1 MIQSYFKIAF
11 RSLWRNRAFSLINI
25 FGLATGLATCIIIM
39 LFVKH
44 ELSYDTYSKKADRTV
59 RVVFRGKVQ
68 GQEMREANVFP
79 PVAKTMLKDYPE
91 VEEAT
96 RLRVGGAPVVV
107 TGNKT
112 FNERNIAMADPNFFT
127 LFTIPLLLGD
137 VKTALIE
144 PNSLVITKEV
154 AAKYFGNANPI
165 GKMLTFKN
173 FGKDFRVT
181 GLIDKIPEASH
192 FHFDMFASLTD
203 VTDAASNSWMTSN
216 YYTYLVLKPG
226 YDYRKLQAKLP
237 AAVEKYMGPQLNQA
251 LGVSL
256 KEFRAA
262 GNDIGLFLQPLRDIH
277 LHSDLTN
284 DLEPGGNISYVYIFS
299 AIALFMLVIACIN
312 FMNLSTASAGKRAR
326 EVGIRKV
333 MGSLKSQLIWQF
345 LIESLIITTIAIFIS
360 LVFVEFAL
368 PLFNKLSGKELQLSI
383 AISSWFVP
391 ALCITGIITAFFAGT
406 YPAFILSSFN
416 PVKVLKGKIQPSRG
430 NVSLRSGLVVFQ
442 FAISIVLMVS
452 TAVIYSQLAYI
463 QNKKLGYNKEQVVLI
478 PGAQELGAKQDYLKD
493 ILRRDPRVAAF
504 SSSGYLPAGPSYG
517 NNFFVFEKNSAD
529 QIKTLRYDV
538 DENYVPTL
546 GMEMKEGRNFA
557 GDFGTDSSAII
568 VNETAAQA
576 LGWNG
581 NAIGKRLTHSD
592 NNGMARNY
600 DVVGVVKDFHFKSL
614 HEKISPLVMTY
625 SRNSGQLIVRVKTT
639 DIAGVIREIEAGWKS
654 LKMDRPFEYSFL
666 DEQFYNTY
674 KSEQNTGQILGIFA
688 GLTIFVACLGLFGLA
703 TFTIRQRNKEIGIRK
718 VLGASVSGIVVL
730 LSKDFLKLILIA
742 FLIAAPVAWF
752 VMNKWLQNFEYRIG
766 VAWWVFGIAGL
777 SAMLIT
783 LFTVGFRGLKAAM
796 MNPSIVL
803 RNE

>member
-1 MIQSYFKIAF
+1 MIESYFKIAI
-11 RSLWRNRAFSLINI
+11 RSLWRNKAFSAINI
-25 FGLATGLATCIIIM
+25 FGLATGLATCIVIM

-59 RVVFRGKVQ
+59 RVIFRGKVQ
-68 GQEMREANVFP
+68 GQQMREANVFP

-96 RLRVGGAPVVV
+96 RLSVGGAPTVVI
-107 TGNKT
+107 GNKT
-112 FNERNIAMADPNFFT
+112 FNERNIAMTDPNFFT

-137 VKTALIE
+137 AKTALSE
-144 PNSLVITKEV
+144 PNSLVITREMSN
-154 AAKYFGNANPI
+154 KYFGTENPI
-165 GKMLTFKN
+165 GKILTFKN
-173 FGKDFRVT
+173 FGKDYKVT
-181 GLIDKIPEASH
+181 GLIDKIPDASH
-192 FHFDMFASLTD
+192 FHFDMFASLTE
-203 VTDAASNSWMTSN
+203 VPDASSNSWMTSN

-226 YDYRKLQAKLP
+226 YDYHRLQEKLP
-237 AAVEKYMGPQLNQA
+237 LAVDKYMGPQLTQA

-262 GNDIGLFLQPLRDIH
+262 GNDIGIFLQPLREIH
-277 LHSDLTN
+277 LHSDTTN
-284 DLEPGGNISYVYIFS
+284 DLEPAGNISYVYIFS

-345 LIESLIITTIAIFIS
+345 LIESLVITTIAVMIS

-368 PLFNKLSGKELQLSI
+368 PVFNKLSGKELQLSL
-383 AISSWFVP
+383 AMSSWFLP
-391 ALCITGIITAFFAGT
+391 ALCVTGMITAFVAGT
-406 YPAFILSSFN
+406 YPAFVLSSFN
-416 PVKVLKGKIQPSRG
+416 PVKVLKGKFQASKG

-452 TAVIYSQLAYI
+452 TAVVYSQLAYI

-478 PGAQELGAKQDYLKD
+478 PGAQDLGEKQDYLKD
-493 ILRRDPRVAAF
+493 ILRSDPRVASF
-504 SSSGYLPAGPSYG
+504 TSSGYLPAGPSYG

-538 DENYVPTL
+538 DENYISTL
-546 GMEMKEGRNFA
+546 GMEIKEGRNFA

-568 VNETAAQA
+568 VNESAAKA
-576 LGWNG
+576 LGWNE
-581 NAIGKRLTHSD
+581 NAIGKTLTHPD
-592 NNGMARNY
+592 NSGSVRNY
-600 DVVGVVKDFHFKSL
+600 HVVGVVKDFHFKSL

-625 SRNSGQLIVRVKTT
+625 SKNSGQLIVRVKTE
-639 DIAGVIREIEAGWKS
+639 DIAGVIKQIESGWKS
-654 LKMDRPFEYSFL
+654 LKMDRPFDYSFL

-674 KSEQNTGQILGIFA
+674 KAEQNTGQILGIFA

-730 LSKDFLKLILIA
+730 LSKDFLKLIVIA
-742 FLIAAPVAWF
+742 FLIAAPVGWLL
-752 VMNKWLQNFEYRIG
+752 MNRWLQNFEYRIG
-766 VAWWVFGIAGL
+766 VAWWIFGIAGL
-777 SAMLIT
+777 SAIIIT
-783 LFTVGFRGLKAAM
+783 LVTVGFRGLKAAL
-796 MNPSIVL
+796 MNPSVVL